1 MIVKLRTS
9 RRLGSSSTRLAT
21 YHVTHRCQVVIEA
34 TKGDSE
40 DGYVAVDTVML
51 QDQFSECATRP
62 AEADPGA
69 NTTPAPAVLTNCDF
83 EAGLCGSVVSIV

>member
-1 MIVKLRTS
+1 M
-9 RRLGSSSTRLAT
+9 
-21 YHVTHRCQVVIEA
+21 IEA

-40 DGYVAVDTVML
+40 AGYVAVDTVML
-51 QDQFSECATRP
+51 QDQFSQCATRP

-83 EAGLCGSVVSIV
+83 EAGLCGWVMYRGTGWTKKKCVLKKQKSAMVGVF

>member
-1 MIVKLRTS
+1 M
-9 RRLGSSSTRLAT
+9 
-21 YHVTHRCQVVIEA
+21 IEA

-40 DGYVAVDTVML
+40 AGYVAVDTVML
-51 QDQFSECATRP
+51 QDQFSQCATRP

-83 EAGLCGSVVSIV
+83 EAGLCGWVMYRVDQKKVCSQKTKIGHGGGFLKKKIHDQ